1 MPFTTIHGLRSSS
14 FASPPLDSSLL
25 LPEIFEFHAKHSPDH
40 PLFVYSEDNALK
52 TLTWSQAVQCFHRAA
67 HIGRAHIQT
76 HGTAKVIAILAVA
89 DQISFLSLVAGLMFA
104 GYVPFTISPRNS
116 EAAVAH
122 LLESTHCRHIFVTS
136 DPSMQ
141 KLAVAARARVAA
153 EGRELDI
160 LPFPTF
166 QEVFQPSKGLDSK
179 FPAMPAALEDTAVIM
194 HSSGSTAFPKVVRVP
209 HRGLLEAGLTP
220 YYGEVDFC
228 GQVMSVSIKYWVSGM
243 SKPIFHMLG
252 LVQLA
257 YAAFTGMSIA
267 AFSPAAP
274 PVVLSPDKVFE
285 EAIATKSTL
294 MVCPPSFLEIWAKDP
309 TRVFALKTFVSVIFG
324 GGPLQPSV
332 GDSLSRSGVRIVH
345 SYGLTEAN
353 WLSMLAPKSIP
364 REGWEYFRVSPHTD
378 PVLFPLEDDP
388 NVFRVYF
395 KKCATHTPAVLDSII
410 DGTPALNTNDLVQ
423 CHPDNPKLWKIFGR
437 QDDQIM
443 HSNGEKTNP
452 VPIEKI
458 LHEDPEIVF
467 AVMFGRGQFNAG
479 VLVFPTEAFDPADE
493 ERVVEFREKIWPT
506 VERTNKIA
514 PTHSRIFKEMILVAK
529 PSMPVELSAK
539 GTPRRQAIIEAYSE
553 EISDLYSGVEGSQ
566 KHTRVPPPAVFNP
579 ASCLEFVRKV
589 VVEIMA
595 DLPGDDDD
603 LFRHGCDS
611 LQATW
616 IRNSIVYASMNSH
629 QIDYNMI
636 PKNFVYSYPTLRQ
649 LAELLAK
656 FADGITP
663 TYEDFVS
670 MDTLPVMAHNMAESI
685 VEIIGGTGNPIIV
698 LPGGAGSIERFFS
711 LRRHCKG
718 PVWALRIT
726 ESTPTESL
734 RAMVEYWKDAIVEKK
749 PHGPYR
755 LAAYS
760 ASSLNAVLL
769 AKMFEDAGEE
779 VSRLVFIDHSPT
791 LYMSEGSEAL
801 VRESTLAEYCKLGLT
816 CRTNMFRKDPSIG
829 IQALSNCV
837 AAVAESPDAP
847 ASNRQHVKILRI
859 VMKSFLG
866 FLHEFYPANDTRS
879 YQTFI
884 GPFSV
889 WLATI
894 KAPVDILVAELGIV
908 NFHPGGALP
917 DLGASRWGKPVTV
930 HYFTGEGH
938 LSILDN
944 PRLAEILDSA

>member
-1 MPFTTIHGLRSSS
+1 MHGLSSSS
-14 FASPPLDSSLL
+14 FTPPPLDSSLR
-25 LPEIFEFHAKHSPDH
+25 LPEIFDLHAAHSPEH

-67 HIGRAHIQT
+67 HIARTHIQR
-76 HGTAKVIAILAVA
+76 HGTAK
-89 DQISFLSLVAGLMFA
+89 ISFLSLVAGLMFA
-104 GYVPFTISPRNS
+104 GYIPFTISPRNS

-141 KLAVAARARVAA
+141 KLAIAARARVTA

-179 FPAMPAALEDTAVIM
+179 FPAMPAALDDTAVIL

-228 GQVMSVSIKYWVSGM
+228 GQVMSTHAV
-243 SKPIFHMLG
+243 PIFHMLG

-378 PVLFPLEDDP
+378 PVLVPLDHG
-388 NVFRVYF
+388 VFRVYF

-458 LHEDPEIVF
+458 LYEDPEIAF

-479 VLVFPTEAFDPADE
+479 VLIFPTEAFDPADE

-514 PTHSRIFKEMILVAK
+514 PTHSHIFKEMILVAK

-539 GTPRRQAIIEAYSE
+539 GAPRRQAVIDAYSE
-553 EISDLYSGVEGSQ
+553 EIRDLYSSVEGSQ
-566 KHTRVPPPAVFNP
+566 KHTRVLPPAVFNP
-579 ASCLEFVRKV
+579 TSCLEFVRKV
-589 VVEIMA
+589 VAEIMV
-595 DLPGDDDD
+595 DLPGKDDD
-603 LFRHGCDS
+603 LFRHG

-616 IRNSIVYASMNSH
+616 IHNSIVFASMNSH
-629 QIDYNMI
+629 QIDYKVI
-636 PKNFVYSYPTLRQ
+636 PENFVYSHPTLRQ

-656 FADGITP
+656 LAAT
-663 TYEDFVS
+663 S
-670 MDTLPVMAHNMAESI
+670 
-685 VEIIGGTGNPIIV
+685 GNSPKIHVDMTEPIIE
-698 LPGGAGSIERFFS
+698 LIGGAGEPVIILPGATGSLMRFFP

-718 PVWALRIT
+718 PVWAIQITDLTPMEPLRT
-726 ESTPTESL
+726 
-734 RAMVEYWKDAIVEKK
+734 MVQYWKDAIVAKK

-755 LAAYS
+755 LAAFS
-760 ASSLNAVLL
+760 ASSLHGALL

-779 VSRLVFIDHSPT
+779 VSQLAFIDHSPT

-801 VRESTLAEYCKLGLT
+801 VREKTVAEYSELGII
-816 CRTNMFRKDPSIG
+816 CSMSMFRKDPSIG
-829 IQALSNCV
+829 IQQLSNNL
-837 AAVAESPDAP
+837 AAIADSADAP
-847 ASNRQHVKILRI
+847 AVSRRDLKILRL
-859 VMKSFLG
+859 FLKNLLT
-866 FLHEFYPANDTRS
+866 FLYEFYPADEARS
-879 YQTFI
+879 YETFI
-884 GPFSV
+884 RSFSA
-889 WLATI
+889 WLASI
-894 KAPVDILVAELGIV
+894 KAPAEILVAESGIV
-908 NFHPGGALP
+908 QCHPGGALP

-930 HYFTGEGH
+930 HYFAGEGH
-938 LSILDN
+938 FSIWDN